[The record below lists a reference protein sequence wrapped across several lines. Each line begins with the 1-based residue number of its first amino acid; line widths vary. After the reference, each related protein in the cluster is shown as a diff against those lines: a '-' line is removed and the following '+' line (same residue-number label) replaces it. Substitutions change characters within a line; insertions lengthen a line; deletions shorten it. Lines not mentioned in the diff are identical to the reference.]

1 MYLPARVLPIILVSS
16 RIDTFVYLY
25 VFVYVCVY
33 VCTDTEFWIL
43 RAALNFGPLRDHFSD
58 NLHSSFI
65 LSIWKGDPSGICTS
79 CQRMIL
85 IKNVQASKT
94 TKKRNNRR
102 KKKKTNPKFLLANH
116 TMEHLE
122 NLEIPFLSHWQS
134 LPPFIFGIPTACLE
148 ATKPS
153 ITQHNNCSSLSSH
166 TS

>member
-1 MYLPARVLPIILVSS
+1 M
-16 RIDTFVYLY
+16 FVYLY

-102 KKKKTNPKFLLANH
+102 KKKKQIQNSYWQTTQWNIWRILKSLFSPTGSHYHLSYLGFPQPASKPPNLASHSTTTALL
-116 TMEHLE
+116 
-122 NLEIPFLSHWQS
+122 
-134 LPPFIFGIPTACLE
+134 
-148 ATKPS
+148 
-153 ITQHNNCSSLSSH
+153 
-166 TS
+166 